1 MPSVNPGPAALITP
15 QTSAALVPFNA
26 NTGVYPNAGNGLRL
40 IAVYRDMPVSALGDV
55 PIPVI
60 NAAVWAPLTVVVT
73 NSKLAGVS
81 GSVAAATLSIN
92 SGAAVTGTSIRA
104 SATLAAN
111 TSATVFTAAAA
122 ATLTTALTVQTIFAN
137 VTVVVATG
145 TVDLFIYGY
154 DASAYTP

>member
-1 MPSVNPGPAALITP
+1 MPNINLGPAQLITP
-15 QTSAALVPFNA
+15 QTEASLIPVNA
-26 NTGVYPNAGNGLRL
+26 NAGVYPNSGNALRL

-60 NAAVWAPLTVVVT
+60 NASVWAPATVVIT

-111 TSATVFTAAAA
+111 TSSTVFTAAAA
-122 ATLTTALTVQTIFAN
+122 ATVNTTVTVQTIFAN

-145 TVDLFIYGY
+145 TVDVFIYGY
-154 DASAYTP
+154 DASPFTP

>member
-1 MPSVNPGPAALITP
+1 MPNVNPGPAALITP
-15 QTSAALVPFNA
+15 QTAASLIPFNA
-26 NTGVYPNAGNGLRL
+26 NAGAYPNSGNALRL
-40 IAVYRDMPVSALGDV
+40 IAVYRDMPVSALGD
-55 PIPVI
+55 IALPVI
-60 NAAVWAPLTVVVT
+60 NASVWAPATVVIT

-122 ATLTTALTVQTIFAN
+122 ATVNVALTVQTIYAN
-137 VTVVVATG
+137 VTVAVATG
-145 TVDLFIYGY
+145 TVDVFVYGY